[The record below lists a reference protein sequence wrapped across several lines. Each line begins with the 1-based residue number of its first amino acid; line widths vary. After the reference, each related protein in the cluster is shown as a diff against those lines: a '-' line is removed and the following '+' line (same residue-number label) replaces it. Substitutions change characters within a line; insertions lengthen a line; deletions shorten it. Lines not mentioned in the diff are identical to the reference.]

1 MISFLNFK
9 LFNFSF
15 MAFNWQD
22 IKTKATPYLEKITP
36 LVNKAKDLG
45 GKAVDFTGKQLQN
58 TPIVLKNE
66 EEFETLKK
74 EKRFILIATEDG
86 SKEAQEILL
95 RSPIWS
101 TIVWTENAS
110 LRFLSLSTTPEFARN
125 HDFTGPISM
134 KVYWNG
140 EVKHS
145 FSDIESIKK
154 WWENRDYDGG
164 ENQAPEA
171 PVSSELKETVTLTE
185 SPKTPEP
192 TVVQTPKD
200 PLV

>member
-1 MISFLNFK
+1 
-9 LFNFSF
+9 

-45 GKAVDFTGKQLQN
+45 GKVVDFTGKQLQN
-58 TPIVLKNE
+58 TPVVLKNE

-86 SKEAQEILL
+86 SKESQEILL

-110 LRFLSLSTTPEFARN
+110 LRFLSLSTAPELGRN
-125 HDFTGPISM
+125 HDFTGPVSM

-145 FSDIESIKK
+145 FSDIDSIKK
-154 WWENRDYDGG
+154 WWDNRDYDGG
-164 ENQAPEA
+164 ENPVPETSE
-171 PVSSELKETVTLTE
+171 VSISPETASTTETV
-185 SPKTPEP
+185 KTPEP
-192 TVVQTPKD
+192 QTSKD

>member
-1 MISFLNFK
+1 
-9 LFNFSF
+9 

-95 RSPIWS
+95 WSPVWS

-110 LRFLSLSTTPEFARN
+110 LRFLSISTTPELARSQ
-125 HDFTGPISM
+125 DFIGPVSM

-145 FSDIESIKK
+145 FSDLPSLKK

-164 ENQAPEA
+164 ENRTSET
-171 PVSSELKETVTLTE
+171 PVASTPTETSSLAE
-185 SPKTPEP
+185 SPKAPEP
-192 TVVQTPKD
+192 PIAETPKD